1 MKKNNL
7 ENWLMNYEKQQN
19 FYLFDNILILVWLK
33 YGKIGALAIA
43 KRC

>member
-7 ENWLMNYEKQQN
+7 ENWLMDYEKQQN

-33 YGKIGALAIA
+33 YGKIEALAIA